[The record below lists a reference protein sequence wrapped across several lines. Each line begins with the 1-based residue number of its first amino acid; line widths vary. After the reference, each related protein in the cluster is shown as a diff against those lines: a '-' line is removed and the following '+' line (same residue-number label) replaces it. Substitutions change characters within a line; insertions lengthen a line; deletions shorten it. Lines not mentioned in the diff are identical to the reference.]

1 MITYVPVFL
10 RVTPAALAVAVL
22 AAGCASVD
30 LDANYNPPPVRMPAP
45 VTLAPT
51 PTAQPAQPSA
61 ATPQPVAPEQPVGQP
76 LPPIGSAELGP
87 PPAPPL
93 APPPAPDAPSQTPP
107 PTNPADAPQSH
118 LFTLTTRLEGA
129 AVNPPTPSLATG
141 QFDALYDASMNLLRW
156 KASWSGLS
164 GSITGVQFNSADI
177 GQNGPP
183 AMIWPGPFGPVY
195 EGRAMLTPQQAQD
208 LLAGRWYINVF
219 TATYPAGEVRGQVR
233 VVK

>member
-1 MITYVPVFL
+1 MSTFVPGFL
-10 RVTPAALAVAVL
+10 RVAPMALTAAVL

-30 LDANYNPPPVRMPAP
+30 LDANYSPPPVRMPESVATAP
-45 VTLAPT
+45 APA
-51 PTAQPAQPSA
+51 PQPAQPSA

-76 LPPIGSAELGP
+76 LPPIGDAASGP
-87 PPAPPL
+87 SSSE
-93 APPPAPDAPSQTPP
+93 PPPAPDAPPQTPP
-107 PTNPADAPQSH
+107 ANPADAAQSH

-129 AVNPPTPSLATG
+129 AVNPPTPSAATG
-141 QFDALYDASMNLLRW
+141 QFDALYDASMSILRW

-164 GSITGVQFNSADI
+164 GPITGVQFHSADI